1 MRKYLLRILI
11 GLLAL
16 ALIAAPLF
24 ASQPHFTATFS
35 LGSLIANGDVAG
47 LGTQDVNV
55 ILTASGV
62 PQVICQNQGGNQAPG
77 QNPPRVSATGTDFL
91 PGNSALRKNGKA
103 PYSDEAKWN
112 NNQTLIAPGSQW
124 GCPNDNWT
132 AYVGPFVFWD
142 TANIIVT
149 DTSTPPTTLA
159 AQKYRCVTTAA
170 TSTQPAS
177 VSCTPV
183 P

>member
-11 GLLAL
+11 GLLAV
-16 ALIAAPLF
+16 ALIAAPLLAAGIHF
-24 ASQPHFTATFS
+24 SASFS
-35 LGSLIANGDVAG
+35 LGSLKADGYVSG

-77 QNPPRVSATGTDFL
+77 QNPPRVSARGADFL
-91 PGNSALRKNGKA
+91 PGSSTLRKNGKA
-103 PYSDEAKWN
+103 PYADEAKWN
-112 NNQTLIAPGSQW
+112 NNQVLTAPGSQW

-142 TANIIVT
+142 KANITVT
-149 DTSTPPTTLA
+149 DANTSATLA
-159 AQKYRCVTTAA
+159 AQNYSCVTTAA
-170 TSTQPAS
+170 TTTKPAS
-177 VSCTPV
+177 VSCSPV